1 MKMLKQIAFTLL
13 LLLTLISI
21 LHVVILYAEP
31 GIDAVGVV
39 TRIIDG
45 DTIDAEITGVN
56 DKFIDRIKPG
66 SVYRIRFSDINA
78 PELNTIEGIRSKEAL
93 SSILKPG
100 MTIYLDIDDVDV
112 FDRYGRIVAVVYIK
126 YNETHLLNI
135 NKWLLDNH
143 YAEIMDFP
151 NEFNPYTWT
160 LYTQVNTSG
169 IPLETMSGVENS
181 KTMINTG
188 KQSILPE
195 IMLIS
200 IMALLLVATMIT
212 LYKIG
217 RMKHEVNTPV

>member
-1 MKMLKQIAFTLL
+1 MKLLKQTAFTLL
-13 LLLTLISI
+13 LSLTLISI
-21 LHVVILYAEP
+21 LYAKP

-39 TRIIDG
+39 THIVDG
-45 DTIDAEITGVN
+45 DTIDAEITRVN
-56 DKFIDRIKPG
+56 DKFMDRIKPG

-78 PELNTIEGIRSKEAL
+78 PELNTIEGVRSKEAL

-126 YNETHLLNI
+126 YNDTHLLNV

-151 NEFNPYTWT
+151 NEFNPYTWK
-160 LYTQVNTSG
+160 LYIKVNTSG
-169 IPLETMSGVENS
+169 IQAGVSSTVENS
-181 KTMINTG
+181 KTMVNTG
-188 KQSILPE
+188 MQPILPE
-195 IMLIS
+195 VVLIS
-200 IMALLLVATMIT
+200 VIVLILVATMIT

-217 RMKHEVNTPV
+217 RIKHEVNTPI